1 MTLSGT
7 PKSGLDLR
15 SSSFSDSNSAAQ
27 SAASSRKRQTQFFAS
42 VISRALAL
50 ETEKKMIKLCLNC
63 IKNVRS
69 SSRSNNNYNNVH
81 KIRKAIQ

>member
-50 ETEKKMIKLCLNC
+50 ETEKND
-63 IKNVRS
+63 
-69 SSRSNNNYNNVH
+69 
-81 KIRKAIQ
+81 KIMPELYKKCAVV